1 MGERFCPRGGVGVAR
16 DGRHFRRGPPG
27 PMYQWLL
34 GALGALLAAAR
45 RPTPPPGPP
54 PRKRPLPSVSPL
66 LKDPDQ
72 TECKKCK
79 TDYGFSERK
88 EKVEGVS
95 GVVNLPSKA
104 KRKHRKASVSHAAP
118 REPAGETWSTS
129 DSSPERPTDSAL
141 DVEMIEID
149 NMPCATNTCL
159 NKETLSFYHRT
170 IPCLSTSRNGKHCIK
185 PAPDSVLTL
194 RPPIKER
201 SGPEST
207 TSEANKTGR
216 PFCTAEEG
224 VQQEEKKKY
233 KQLLELVKENYPR
246 SCSNPQPTSFR
257 NVQACPKEPVTTVS
271 HLEEQ
276 KYGGD
281 FYPRVT
287 LKTGDCPRDSALLR
301 LAGIKHAEVHDP
313 QWPQRGDMIR
323 YCTPAENS
331 REQARPG
338 KQATAGRQHGAET
351 SEELLLRLAPVLSR
365 KSPPLDVEEKKF
377 LNMEEKKFPKLEEI
391 KFPNLEEKKFANLEE
406 KKFSRLEEKKFLKLE
421 EKHFP
426 KLEKPA
432 ERFSPL
438 TEAMEREVVAAF
450 RNGDPEEIMSSAFK
464 LRVTREDIHTLQ
476 NLCWL
481 NDEIINFYMSLLVER
496 NKKEGYPS
504 VHAFSTFFFPKL
516 ISEGYKAVRRWTR
529 GVDLFKQD
537 IILVPIHLRVHW
549 ALAVIDVRKKTI
561 KYFDSMAQKGSKICD
576 TLFRYLQEESREKRN
591 QELDISEWALHNM
604 EPHEIPQQ
612 TNGSDCGVFT
622 CKFADYISRD
632 KPITFTQNNMPYFRK
647 KMVWEIIHQ
656 QLL

>member
-1 MGERFCPRGGVGVAR
+1 
-16 DGRHFRRGPPG
+16 
-27 PMYQWLL
+27 MYQWLL
-34 GALGALLAAAR
+34 GALGALFAVAR
-45 RPTPPPGPP
+45 RPTPPSGPP

-66 LKDPDQ
+66 LEDPDQ
-72 TECKKCK
+72 TECKKRK
-79 TDYGFSERK
+79 PDYGFSGRK

-104 KRKHRKASVSHAAP
+104 KHKHRKASVSHAAP
-118 REPAGETWSTS
+118 REPAGEAWSTS

-149 NMPCATNTCL
+149 NMPCATDTCL

-170 IPCLSTSRNGKHCIK
+170 IPCLSASRNGKHYIK

-201 SGPEST
+201 AGPEST

-233 KQLLELVKENYPR
+233 KQLLELVKEKYPR
-246 SCSNPQPTSFR
+246 SCPNPQPTSFR
-257 NVQACPKEPVTTVS
+257 NVQAGPKEPVTTVS

-301 LAGIKHAEVHDP
+301 CAGVKYAEVHNP
-313 QWPQRGDMIR
+313 QWPQGGDMIR

-338 KQATAGRQHGAET
+338 KQATAG
-351 SEELLLRLAPVLSR
+351 
-365 KSPPLDVEEKKF
+365 
-377 LNMEEKKFPKLEEI
+377 
-391 KFPNLEEKKFANLEE
+391 
-406 KKFSRLEEKKFLKLE
+406 
-421 EKHFP
+421 
-426 KLEKPA
+426 
-432 ERFSPL
+432 
-438 TEAMEREVVAAF
+438 AMEREIVAAF
-450 RNGDPEEIMSSAFK
+450 RDGDPGEIMSSAFK

-476 NLCWL
+476 NLRWL

-504 VHAFSTFFFPKL
+504 VHAFSTFFYPKL

-537 IILVPIHLRVHW
+537 IVLVPIHLRVHW

-591 QELDISEWALHNM
+591 QELSISEWTLHNM